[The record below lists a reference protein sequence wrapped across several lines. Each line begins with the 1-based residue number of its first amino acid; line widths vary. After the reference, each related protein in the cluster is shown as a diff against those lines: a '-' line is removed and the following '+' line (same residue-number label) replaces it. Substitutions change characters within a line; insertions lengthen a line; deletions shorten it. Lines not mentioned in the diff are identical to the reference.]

1 MSNVDDELQSASDA
15 KDKLLDWVTEQ
26 ASENLQFHI
35 QCAEHIKK
43 EANTTLTVLLAGV
56 GGASAYTVKLFDAH
70 AAHWLMAAA
79 LTLGLSLL
87 LLAAALILRC
97 LKVDNIQAPTNE
109 PKHLYLPE
117 YSLQLLREVELENMQ
132 VRITDVRLRNEA
144 VADRLERIRLYALL
158 VPVISAAVAGTV
170 LAVSAFHGVAH

>member
-56 GGASAYTVKLFDAH
+56 GGASAVSYTH
-70 AAHWLMAAA
+70 
-79 LTLGLSLL
+79 LTL
-87 LLAAALILRC
+87 
-97 LKVDNIQAPTNE
+97 PT
-109 PKHLYLPE
+109 
-117 YSLQLLREVELENMQ
+117 M
-132 VRITDVRLRNEA
+132 
-144 VADRLERIRLYALL
+144 
-158 VPVISAAVAGTV
+158 
-170 LAVSAFHGVAH
+170 